1 MGDGLGIRCNEGE
14 LQMLGLR
21 RKVLNSQLNE
31 VVLRHGVRMR
41 WFQKFDQCRYD
52 TVKTNE
58 RHFVN
63 HWDEPRPAN

>member
-31 VVLRHGVRMR
+31 VVLRHGVRM
-41 WFQKFDQCRYD
+41 
-52 TVKTNE
+52 
-58 RHFVN
+58 
-63 HWDEPRPAN
+63 